1 MFWGKSSERF
11 SYKVQILAGT
21 ISISLVCSMV
31 LFAFYYRNSYLF
43 YKEKIAA
50 NQMNELVLIQERLN
64 NITEQ
69 VVQTSNSTVGTLVS
83 GGQFEDYETKT
94 PYEKMVL
101 QKEITNQLTNMII
114 TYDKLQSIYYMS
126 FDGEIFSSNR
136 ELDRQAFL
144 EFVSPA
150 PDVNQS
156 GSIRVIPTHEAKY
169 CQYQKSKNRY
179 PYVISY
185 QVYLNR
191 FTPGSTLGLVQIDI
205 NYDTLKKAVFAENM
219 TDTDFV
225 VILDRDNK
233 VIFAP
238 DEEMLG
244 KNIADID
251 SELVSY
257 QDVTAHMDDGKE
269 YVSGSVT
276 VRYAKEEALGWN
288 ILQFNSD
295 ALFKSSL
302 QNARMTY
309 IAIALVCILCA
320 YVLSYF
326 LSRSI
331 NQSILS
337 IVGYMVEA
345 SNGNLEIDIKG
356 MEHNEFSQ
364 LADRFNDMIAKINIL
379 MKENVSKERERTMM
393 EVAALNSKINN
404 HFLYNTLNLIKML
417 AIKNQQI
424 DIAKIIVSLSNIL
437 EYSYRDK
444 DTLVELERE
453 VEFTKNYV
461 YIQTVRFNKN
471 VQVNYEIEPKLEKIS
486 VPKMMLQPVIENS
499 ILHGFVDDE
508 AENSISITVKRME
521 RDSAAPDGKEWLQIM
536 IRDNGCGFAYKGMEE
551 LAGTGLKNVIQRMQI
566 FFDKGFRYQISSAA
580 GCGTV
585 VVFEI
590 WNREAR

>member
-11 SYKVQILAGT
+11 SYKFQILMGT
-21 ISISLVCSMV
+21 ISISLVCSMI
-31 LFAFYYRNSYLF
+31 LFGFYYRNSYRF
-43 YKEKIAA
+43 YKEKIAT
-50 NQMNELVLIQERLN
+50 NQMNELALMQERLN

-83 GGQFEDYETKT
+83 GGQFEDYKNKT

-126 FDGEIFSSNR
+126 FDGEIFTSNR
-136 ELDRQAFL
+136 EMDRQAFR

-150 PDVNQS
+150 PDQNQN
-156 GSIRVIPTHEAKY
+156 GSIRVVPTHKAEY

-205 NYDTLKKAVFAENM
+205 NYDTLQEAVFAENM

-225 VILDRDNK
+225 VILDRNHK

-238 DEEMLG
+238 NEEMLG
-244 KNIADID
+244 KNITDID
-251 SELVSY
+251 SDLISY
-257 QDVTAHMDDGKE
+257 QDVIAHRDEGKE
-269 YVSGSVT
+269 YVSGNMT
-276 VRYAKEEALGWN
+276 VRYAEEKSLGWT

-295 ALFKSSL
+295 TLFRSSL

-309 IAIALVCILCA
+309 VAIALVCFLCA

-326 LSRSI
+326 MSKSI
-331 NQSILS
+331 NRSILS

-379 MKENVSKERERTMM
+379 MKENISKERERTMM
-393 EVAALNSKINN
+393 EVAALNSQINN

-417 AIKNQQI
+417 AIKNRQT

-444 DTLVELERE
+444 DMLVELERE
-453 VEFTKNYV
+453 IEFTRNYV

-471 VQVNYEIEPKLEKIS
+471 VKVNYQIEPKLKKIS
-486 VPKMMLQPVIENS
+486 VPKMILQPVIENS
-499 ILHGFVDDE
+499 ILHGFVEDKT
-508 AENSISITVKRME
+508 ENTIQITVREIE
-521 RDSAAPDGKEWLQIM
+521 RNCGASGREEWHQIM
-536 IRDNGCGFAYKGMEE
+536 IQDNGCGFDYKGMEE
-551 LAGTGLKNVIQRMQI
+551 LTGTGLKNVIQRMQI
-566 FFDKGFRYQISSAA
+566 FFDKGFCYQINSTE

-585 VVFEI
+585 VIFEI
-590 WNREAR
+590 RNKE